1 MTVLH
6 DRLAATDSPIL
17 DVLAER
23 WSPRHFDATAP
34 LDEAALQNAL
44 EAARWAPSAYN
55 SQPWRVVIA
64 RRGTAQHEA
73 IVATLSG
80 FNQTWAPSA
89 SALIVFV
96 AEHHNEEGRAQ
107 AMASYDLGQ
116 AVAYFTV
123 QAQSHGLFSHQM
135 SGFDPDA
142 AAAALEIDPRFTP
155 TTVMAVGTLGDP
167 VEMTDVIRER
177 ETAPRARRAAAE
189 SVLVN
194 A

>member
-1 MTVLH
+1 MTALH
-6 DRLAATDSPIL
+6 DRVAATDSPIL

-34 LDEAALQNAL
+34 LDEAALENAL

-55 SQPWRVVIA
+55 SQPWRVVVA
-64 RRGTAQHEA
+64 RRGTAQHAA
-73 IVATLSG
+73 IIATLSG
-80 FNQTWAPSA
+80 FNQMWAGSA
-89 SALIVFV
+89 SALLVFLT
-96 AEHHNEEGRAQ
+96 EHHNPEGKAQ
-107 AMASYDLGQ
+107 PTASYDTGQ
-116 AVAYFTV
+116 AVAYFTI

-135 SGFDPDA
+135 SGFDADA
-142 AAAALEIDPRFTP
+142 AATALDIDSHFTP
-155 TTVMAVGTLGDP
+155 TTVMAVGTPGDP
-167 VEMTDVIRER
+167 AEIPEGLRER

>member
-1 MTVLH
+1 V
-6 DRLAATDSPIL
+6 
-17 DVLAER
+17 E
-23 WSPRHFDATAP
+23 PRHFDAAAP

-64 RRGTAQHEA
+64 RRGTAQHDA
-73 IVATLSG
+73 FVATLSG
-80 FNQTWAPSA
+80 FNQTWAPAA
-89 SALIVFV
+89 SALIVFF
-96 AEHHNEEGRAQ
+96 AEHHDEEVRAQ
-107 AMASYDLGQ
+107 AMASYDVGQ
-116 AVAYFTV
+116 AVAYFTI

-167 VEMTDVIRER
+167 
-177 ETAPRARRAAAE
+177 PK
-189 SVLVN
+189 
-194 A
+194 